1 MQQADSSERW
11 NDSGR
16 YEKWWGSGSVL
27 SEDSWE
33 DEGVVESSQKISISR
48 NCIENK
54 NQACYSSGTQIN
66 SSICNVSIFINSFTS
81 SPDIRALIKNE
92 NHRKQ
97 INTCLIKKV
106 VHIYWYIYK
115 MYAMIF
121 IKISSFSFKG
131 VISVYERRAVYEQM
145 KIIKRIKLAGQISIR

>member
-1 MQQADSSERW
+1 MIFESSEDQWRTGGIL
-11 NDSGR
+11 SG
-16 YEKWWGSGSVL
+16 
-27 SEDSWE
+27 DSWKE
-33 DEGVVESSQKISISR
+33 ERVVEVSQKLSISKLH
-48 NCIENK
+48 IENK
-54 NQACYSSGTQIN
+54 NRACYSTNTQMQSN
-66 SSICNVSIFINSFTS
+66 ICNVSIFINSFTS

-106 VHIYWYIYK
+106 IHIYWYIYK

-131 VISVYERRAVYEQM
+131 VISV
-145 KIIKRIKLAGQISIR
+145 

>member
-1 MQQADSSERW
+1 MIFESSEDQWRTGGIL
-11 NDSGR
+11 SG
-16 YEKWWGSGSVL
+16 
-27 SEDSWE
+27 DSWK
-33 DEGVVESSQKISISR
+33 DERVVEVSQKLSISKLH
-48 NCIENK
+48 IENK
-54 NQACYSSGTQIN
+54 NRACYSTNTQMQSN
-66 SSICNVSIFINSFTS
+66 ICNVSIFINSFTS

-106 VHIYWYIYK
+106 IHIYWYIYK

-131 VISVYERRAVYEQM
+131 VISV
-145 KIIKRIKLAGQISIR
+145 

>member
-1 MQQADSSERW
+1 MIFESSEDQWRTGGIL
-11 NDSGR
+11 SG
-16 YEKWWGSGSVL
+16 
-27 SEDSWE
+27 DSWKE
-33 DEGVVESSQKISISR
+33 ERVVEVSQKLSISKLH
-48 NCIENK
+48 IENK
-54 NQACYSSGTQIN
+54 NRACYSTNTQMQSN
-66 SSICNVSIFINSFTS
+66 ICNVSIFINSFTS

-121 IKISSFSFKG
+121 IKISSFLLKELYLYKKG
-131 VISVYERRAVYEQM
+131 ELFM
-145 KIIKRIKLAGQISIR
+145 NK

>member
-1 MQQADSSERW
+1 MIFESSEDQWRTGGIL
-11 NDSGR
+11 SG
-16 YEKWWGSGSVL
+16 
-27 SEDSWE
+27 DSWKE
-33 DEGVVESSQKISISR
+33 ERVVEVSQKLSISKLH
-48 NCIENK
+48 IENK
-54 NQACYSSGTQIN
+54 NRACYSTNTQMQSN
-66 SSICNVSIFINSFTS
+66 ICNVSIFINSFTS

-131 VISVYERRAVYEQM
+131 VISV
-145 KIIKRIKLAGQISIR
+145 

>member
-1 MQQADSSERW
+1 MIFESSEDQWRTGGIL
-11 NDSGR
+11 SG
-16 YEKWWGSGSVL
+16 
-27 SEDSWE
+27 DSWKE
-33 DEGVVESSQKISISR
+33 ERVVEVSQKLSISKLH
-48 NCIENK
+48 IENK
-54 NQACYSSGTQIN
+54 NRACYSTNTQMQSN
-66 SSICNVSIFINSFTS
+66 ICNVSIFINSFTS
-81 SPDIRALIKNE
+81 NPDIRALIKNE

-131 VISVYERRAVYEQM
+131 VISV
-145 KIIKRIKLAGQISIR
+145 

>member
-1 MQQADSSERW
+1 MIFESSEDQWRTGGILSG
-11 NDSGR
+11 DSWKDER
-16 YEKWWGSGSVL
+16 VV
-27 SEDSWE
+27 EDS
-33 DEGVVESSQKISISR
+33 QKVSISKLH
-48 NCIENK
+48 IENRY
-54 NQACYSSGTQIN
+54 QACYSTNTQMN
-66 SSICNVSIFINSFTS
+66 SNICTVSIFINSFTS

-92 NHRKQ
+92 NLRKQ

-131 VISVYERRAVYEQM
+131 VISV
-145 KIIKRIKLAGQISIR
+145 

>member
-1 MQQADSSERW
+1 MIFESSEDQWRTGGIL
-11 NDSGR
+11 SG
-16 YEKWWGSGSVL
+16 
-27 SEDSWE
+27 DSWKE
-33 DEGVVESSQKISISR
+33 ERVVEVSQKLSISKLH
-48 NCIENK
+48 IENK
-54 NQACYSSGTQIN
+54 NRACYSTNTQMQSN
-66 SSICNVSIFINSFTS
+66 ICNVSIFINSFTS

-106 VHIYWYIYK
+106 VHIYWYIFK

-131 VISVYERRAVYEQM
+131 VIFV
-145 KIIKRIKLAGQISIR
+145 